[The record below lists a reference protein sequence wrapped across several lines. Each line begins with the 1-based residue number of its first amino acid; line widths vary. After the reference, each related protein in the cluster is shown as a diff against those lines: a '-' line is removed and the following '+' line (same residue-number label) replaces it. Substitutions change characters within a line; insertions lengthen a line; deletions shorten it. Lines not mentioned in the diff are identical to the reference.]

1 MLLLLIDV
9 ANACYVSSANIVLFF
24 ATRSVIVSSE
34 RVIVL
39 SLALLKNRLRSA
51 DVLYRALE
59 SPRLQ
64 SIEVFALSLKKKKP
78 YTRHI
83 FFL

>member
-1 MLLLLIDV
+1 MHVMSPVRILF
-9 ANACYVSSANIVLFF
+9 FF

-34 RVIVL
+34 RVTVL

-64 SIEVFALSLKKKKP
+64 SIEVFALSIKKKKP

-83 FFL
+83 FFM